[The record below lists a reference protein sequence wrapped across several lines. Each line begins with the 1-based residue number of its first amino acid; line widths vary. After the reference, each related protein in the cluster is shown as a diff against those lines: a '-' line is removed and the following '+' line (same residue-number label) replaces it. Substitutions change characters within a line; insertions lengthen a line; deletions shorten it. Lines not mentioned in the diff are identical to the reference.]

1 MMMPY
6 TAGGSRK
13 RNVNWCSFSE
23 ISVRAKFRRMAGDH
37 EFEGSLPLFSGNADI
52 TVPLDNVIGIQ
63 LCACRIHQNRRAR
76 LSAAIAWN

>member
-1 MMMPY
+1 
-6 TAGGSRK
+6 
-13 RNVNWCSFSE
+13 
-23 ISVRAKFRRMAGDH
+23 
-37 EFEGSLPLFSGNADI
+37 LPLFSGNADI